1 MLDMNPR
8 PVGRSRVE
16 MTQLVLPQFTN
27 ARGQLF
33 GGQLVSWIDICGA
46 VAAQRHAG
54 AYVVTA
60 SIDAVH
66 FLHPVREGQTLV
78 LKGQVNAVFHRSM
91 ECGVSAWTEEISGER
106 LRVAKA
112 YATFVALG
120 DDDRPIVL
128 PPLLLATADDHRRA
142 ADAERRREHRLS
154 ERRAVERRS
163 AGG

>member
-1 MLDMNPR
+1 
-8 PVGRSRVE
+8 

-27 ARGQLF
+27 ARGALF

-46 VAAQRHAG
+46 VAAQRHAN

-78 LKGQVNAVFHRSM
+78 LKGQVNAVFHRSL
-91 ECGVSAWTEEISGER
+91 ECGVTAWTEEISGER
-106 LRVAKA
+106 LRVARA

-120 DDDRPIVL
+120 DDDRPLAL
-128 PPLLLATADDHRRA
+128 PPLLLETDDDRRRA
-142 ADAERRREHRLS
+142 AAAAKRREHRLS
-154 ERRAVERRS
+154 QRREVS
-163 AGG
+163 GAGGASS